1 MVVSVVSSRV
11 VGLSGS
17 KVSSR
22 VESIEWAEGGAEK
35 IRSDHYHYYL
45 LCQLTV
51 AQFIYFVAISGIAVN
66 YVLFNSIVLN
76 SVLNDMVND
85 MSVLTAK

>member
-1 MVVSVVSSRV
+1 MVLLHTKIKVCVLTVSWDPR
-11 VGLSGS
+11 
-17 KVSSR
+17 
-22 VESIEWAEGGAEK
+22 ATA
-35 IRSDHYHYYL
+35 Y
-45 LCQLTV
+45 LTV

-66 YVLFNSIVLN
+66 YVLFNRIVLN